1 MIDPV
6 SKARMR
12 RGLLALSLLPTAIA
26 LLKSPGVLSQT
37 QNKVRDLSWDD
48 LIPADWKPEK
58 LLEGMNFALLQDGD
72 PRANEAM
79 AKLREL
85 WDKAPAVNSLH
96 GQHIRLPGF
105 VAPLE
110 RSARGISEFLLV
122 PYFGA
127 CIHSPPPPANQI
139 VHVISTEPIS
149 EKTAQAAVWVSGR
162 LDVVRFESALGVS
175 GYRMPQ
181 SKVQVY
187 QGKKN

>member
-85 WDKAPAVNSLH
+85 LLMVIMNELL
-96 GQHIRLPGF
+96 QVIVF
-105 VAPLE
+105 V
-110 RSARGISEFLLV
+110 
-122 PYFGA
+122 
-127 CIHSPPPPANQI
+127 
-139 VHVISTEPIS
+139 
-149 EKTAQAAVWVSGR
+149 
-162 LDVVRFESALGVS
+162 
-175 GYRMPQ
+175 
-181 SKVQVY
+181 
-187 QGKKN
+187 